1 MNNQLATGKPVYN
14 HGNNNP
20 QSGTRNPTGYIN
32 REQKRSGLAA
42 AALRLRDKMQGQQ
55 PQQPQELPY
64 PNMQPPSPQP
74 STFATLMA
82 QQGATVDPAG
92 RISYGNG

>member
-1 MNNQLATGKPVYN
+1 MNQFATGKPIYN
-14 HGNNNP
+14 HGTNNP

-42 AALRLRDKMQGQQ
+42 AALRLRDKMQGQF
-55 PQQPQELPY
+55 PTPVPLP
-64 PNMQPPSPQP
+64 NSNTPPTSPQP
-74 STFATLMA
+74 SSLATILA
-82 QQGATVDPAG
+82 QQGVSVDPAG